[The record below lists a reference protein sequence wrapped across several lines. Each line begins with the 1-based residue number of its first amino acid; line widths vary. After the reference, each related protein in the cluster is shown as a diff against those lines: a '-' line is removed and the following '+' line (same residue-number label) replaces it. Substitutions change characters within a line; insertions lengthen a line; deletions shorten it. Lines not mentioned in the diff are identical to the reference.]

1 MKKLHLKTLLLI
13 AAAFLLL
20 PVFGHTASKKN
31 DKNLIVFFSLYGN
44 QKFVLTDADS
54 SASRTIY
61 GGNLGGNTEI
71 IARMIQEEIGGDVVL
86 IETENKFS
94 NEYNTV
100 VEEGK
105 HTKNSRFKATKT
117 KVDLSKYDNV
127 FIGFP
132 AWWYDMPDPTFD
144 FLEKHDLSGKK
155 VFVFCTHGGSGLMRT
170 ISEIQKI
177 EPKAD
182 VCKTGF
188 DVYYTGVARAKDD
201 VVEWLKKVGAK

>member
-20 PVFGHTASKKN
+20 PVFGQTASKN
-31 DKNLIVFFSLYGN
+31 NGKNLMVFFSLYGN
-44 QKFVLTDADS
+44 QKSVLTDADS

-94 NEYNTV
+94 NEYNSV

-117 KVDLSKYDNV
+117 KIDLSKYDNI

-132 AWWYDMPDPTFD
+132 AWWYDMPDPIFD
-144 FLEKHDLSGKK
+144 FLEKHDLGGKN

-170 ISEIQKI
+170 ISEIQKL
-177 EPKAD
+177 EPKAI
-182 VCKTGF
+182 VNKNGF
-188 DVYYTGVARAKDD
+188 QVYYTGTASAKDD
-201 VVEWLKKVGAK
+201 VVKWLKTIGVK